1 MKKLLALLLVLALCF
16 TCFAA
21 CKGKV
26 DEKPVENSKPTAVV
40 YDVEDAAAYLKNMY
54 KKYLVETETA
64 ADYTLVSQ
72 VMVGGVV
79 YKVTWT
85 TDRDDIKVIE
95 DAENK
100 QVKIDL
106 NEKTKVDIKYTL
118 TATVTDPDGK
128 TKTLT
133 FELKV
138 PKYVLSSWKEYMAM
152 EAGKAVVIEGYVAAI
167 HSQSEGQKYNML
179 YVHDVNNAG
188 GYYIYS
194 MTADPIKDLNLKR
207 GMLVSVTGTK
217 DIYSGTHEIKDAS
230 VNVLDT
236 KVVNFAP
243 VDITSTY
250 KEANSLSDEALVSKL
265 GMYVTI
271 KGVEITDQDLAEK
284 SQYYNFKLAGLT
296 SYIRLY
302 RTDCPCSVSDADM
315 KAIADGHT
323 AKKGYYAD
331 VSGIVV
337 LYNGSIYLN
346 PISKDCFKYGAFIK
360 RTDAEKVEVE
370 MDEIKFDKDVPIN
383 KTLNLPSKGKSY
395 ENVVITWKSDSDA
408 IEIKDGKAYIKLQ
421 AEATTAS
428 MTATFTLGAITKT
441 KTYTFNLAKK
451 PSVVAQ
457 QVTNPVAN
465 TAYKL
470 YMVQLN
476 RGETLY
482 FTGEMNGHYGAS
494 TTDYNEAVDVYV
506 ETTNNGYFMY
516 FNKGGEK
523 NYINIVPNG
532 TYINFVFQTDKPSA
546 PFAVEATTGAPTL
559 KIGDT
564 TYYIATYNNYNTFGT
579 TKYPDSSFLGYLGT
593 MVDTTKISDADK
605 VAKEKEA
612 LSISATNFST
622 DSSIDLKGAGT
633 TYDDVKITWASNNA
647 CAVVADGKLNVTLQE
662 TAQTVTLTATLTCGT
677 VTATKTFNITVDAK
691 PSVVPVVVDTPVAG
705 TAYKL
710 YLVQGNLM
718 NKGLYF
724 IGTSANEVHF
734 LSTSDDYT
742 QGVDMFV
749 EIPEA
754 GKYYLYFM
762 DGTAKKYI
770 TVKADAEGRVRCL
783 IVAEADKGTAF
794 TWNAEYKTFYMLQ
807 LEDSKYGLNDW
818 YFGTYDNFET
828 ISASRTSYIST
839 SFPVH
844 LVTMVDTSSITDAD
858 KVAAEKDSLALE
870 DEFFTDA
877 EIDLTVKGVT
887 YEDVTIT
894 WASNNAAAVV
904 NNGKLTIT
912 PGAEDVTATITATI
926 TCGNVTETKTFEILI
941 HKVVNIPYE
950 VGKEYLFGMVHGGLE
965 NKTLYFKGEMHSN
978 GYQFTSTEAVDSAV
992 KVILEEDG
1000 TGYQIYFMNGTTK
1013 TYITIVPSGTYNNP
1027 TFSTT
1032 KPATPWNY
1040 DSILGTFTIVSGSK
1054 TYFLGT
1060 RNDRTE
1066 DTFSSC
1072 ETKYTSNF
1080 KAVLMP
1086 ATPAPYKLNTE
1097 YVMQLNHTNLN
1108 KLLYLSGNMDS
1119 FYYGTVEDATTAA
1132 KVIVEIDGQG
1142 YQISFVKDTV
1152 KTYLTIVKNGTHTNA
1167 VFVTEKP
1174 EATWDW
1180 DATLGTFTFTLG
1192 EDGTYFLGTNNTGT
1206 YRTFSPNKVSNTAF
1220 CKATLVDPATI
1231 GTGDGEGGNEPLYA
1245 TPSEIVNALYALE
1258 SGATLEGGPYT
1269 LTGIIT
1275 NVNDAYS
1282 TTYGNITVTI
1292 VVEDLSD
1299 KPVVCYRIKGTG
1311 ADTIAVGDTI
1321 TVTGNLT
1328 NYNGTYEFTTGS
1340 SLDSYKTDAAIVDE
1354 LYALESGA
1362 KLDKKY
1368 ALTGVIASVDEA
1380 YSTQYSNVT
1389 VTIDVDGVTGK
1400 PVKCY
1405 RIKGTNAAD
1414 LKVGDTIT
1422 VYGEL
1427 TNFSGTYEFT
1437 SGSKI
1442 IGYVAAPV
1450 IPDGGEGGEG
1460 GTSNASTATSFSST
1474 TFNVT
1479 NNTAYGSYTSSD
1491 NWTTQN
1497 CQVVKPDTNNNTLA
1511 VDAVVLN
1518 GKTGAQGVLT
1528 SCLYANGIKSLSFK
1542 YGYSYTESK
1551 GFDLAI
1557 RIKNSEGQVVAQT
1570 TLTSPNLTKGQD
1582 YDYTWNLNTAVSGDF
1597 TIEFANLGTESSN
1610 KLRVAIW
1617 DIAWV
1622 NNN

>member
-26 DEKPVENSKPTAVV
+26 DEKPVDNSKPTEVV
-40 YDVEDAAAYLKNMY
+40 YDVEDAVAYLKNMY
-54 KKYLVETETA
+54 KKYLVEIETA

-72 VMVGGVV
+72 VMKGGVV
-79 YKVTWT
+79 YKITWT

-118 TATVTDPDGK
+118 TATITDPDGK
-128 TKTLT
+128 TATLT

-138 PKYVLSSWKEYMAM
+138 PKYVLSTWKEYMAM

-236 KVVNFAP
+236 KVVDFAP
-243 VDITSTY
+243 VDITNIY
-250 KEANSLSDEALVSKL
+250 KAANSLSDEALVSKL

-271 KGVEITDQDLAEK
+271 KGVEITDQNLAEK

-302 RTDCPCSVSDADM
+302 RTDCPESVSDADM
-315 KAIADGHT
+315 KAIANGHT

-346 PISKDCFKYGAFIK
+346 PVSKDCFKYGAFIK
-360 RTDAEKVEVE
+360 RTDAEKVQVE

-383 KTLNLPSKGKSY
+383 KTLTLPSKGKSY
-395 ENVVITWKSDSDA
+395 ENVVITWKSNSDA

-428 MTATFTLGAITKT
+428 MTATFTLGTITKT

-559 KIGDT
+559 KIGNT

-677 VTATKTFNITVDAK
+677 ATATKTFNITVDAK
-691 PSVVPVVVDTPVAG
+691 PSVVPVVVDTPIAG

-710 YLVQGNLM
+710 YLVQANLM

-724 IGTSANEVHF
+724 IGTSANEVHY
-734 LSTSDDYT
+734 LSTSTNYT
-742 QGVDMFV
+742 EGVDVFV

-762 DGTAKKYI
+762 DGTAKKYLTI
-770 TVKADAEGRVRCL
+770 KLVDEGDYIRARAL
-783 IVAEADKGTAF
+783 IVDEADKGTAF
-794 TWNAEYKTFYMLQ
+794 IWNAENKTFYMEQ
-807 LEDSKYGLNDW
+807 LNDTKEGLNDF
-818 YFGTYDNFET
+818 YMGTYGTHET
-828 ISASRTSYIST
+828 ISASKTGYIST
-839 SFPVH
+839 SFPAH

-858 KVAAEKDSLALE
+858 KVAAEKETLSVE

-894 WASNNAAAVV
+894 WASNSSAAVV
-904 NNGKLTIT
+904 NGDKLTIT
-912 PGAEDVTATITATI
+912 VGDEKQTVTLTATLKL
-926 TCGNVTETKTFEILI
+926 GNVTETKTFTI
-941 HKVVNIPYE
+941 VVNA
-950 VGKEYLFGMVHGGLE
+950 
-965 NKTLYFKGEMHSN
+965 KTLELTSIADANAIGAEKGHNE
-978 GYQFTSTEAVDSAV
+978 YTSETYYVAGVISQIANATYGNAYIVDEFGNSIYIYGLYDSTGATRYDALTTKPQVGDYIVVASPIGKYNDNVQLKNAKIMEHIATTSITEANTIGAAQPNKGAATTEKYLVTGEITTAPDSQYGNCTIKDAEGNTLTV
-992 KVILEEDG
+992 YG
-1000 TGYQIYFMNGTTK
+1000 MYNSTGETRYDALTTK
-1013 TYITIVPSGTYNNP
+1013 PQAGDTVTLYGVLSNYNGPQIKNACIYGYVAGTPSGDDEGQMTITSIVDAIAIGAAKGHNEYTTENHYVAGVITEIVSTKYGNTYITDEFGNTIYTYGLYDSTGATRYDSMTVKPQVGDYIVVSAPIGKYNDVIQLKNP
-1027 TFSTT
+1027 KLVEHIAATSITEANTIGAAQPDKGAATTDKYLVTGEITTAPDSKYGNCTIKDTEGNTLTVYGMYNSTGETRYDALTT
-1032 KPATPWNY
+1032 KPQA
-1040 DSILGTFTIVSGSK
+1040 G
-1054 TYFLGT
+1054 
-1060 RNDRTE
+1060 
-1066 DTFSSC
+1066 
-1072 ETKYTSNF
+1072 
-1080 KAVLMP
+1080 
-1086 ATPAPYKLNTE
+1086 
-1097 YVMQLNHTNLN
+1097 
-1108 KLLYLSGNMDS
+1108 
-1119 FYYGTVEDATTAA
+1119 
-1132 KVIVEIDGQG
+1132 
-1142 YQISFVKDTV
+1142 DTV
-1152 KTYLTIVKNGTHTNA
+1152 
-1167 VFVTEKP
+1167 
-1174 EATWDW
+1174 
-1180 DATLGTFTFTLG
+1180 TL
-1192 EDGTYFLGTNNTGT
+1192 
-1206 YRTFSPNKVSNTAF
+1206 
-1220 CKATLVDPATI
+1220 
-1231 GTGDGEGGNEPLYA
+1231 
-1245 TPSEIVNALYALE
+1245 
-1258 SGATLEGGPYT
+1258 
-1269 LTGIIT
+1269 
-1275 NVNDAYS
+1275 
-1282 TTYGNITVTI
+1282 YGV
-1292 VVEDLSD
+1292 LS
-1299 KPVVCYRIKGTG
+1299 
-1311 ADTIAVGDTI
+1311 
-1321 TVTGNLT
+1321 
-1328 NYNGTYEFTTGS
+1328 NYNGP
-1340 SLDSYKTDAAIVDE
+1340 
-1354 LYALESGA
+1354 
-1362 KLDKKY
+1362 
-1368 ALTGVIASVDEA
+1368 
-1380 YSTQYSNVT
+1380 Q
-1389 VTIDVDGVTGK
+1389 
-1400 PVKCY
+1400 
-1405 RIKGTNAAD
+1405 IKNAW
-1414 LKVGDTIT
+1414 I
-1422 VYGEL
+1422 Y
-1427 TNFSGTYEFT
+1427 
-1437 SGSKI
+1437 
-1442 IGYVAAPV
+1442 GYVAGTPS
-1450 IPDGGEGGEG
+1450 GGEGGEGEGGEGEGGQG
-1460 GTSNASTATSFSST
+1460 GTSNASTATSFSPT
-1474 TFNVT
+1474 TFAVNT
-1479 NNTAYGSYTSSD
+1479 NYGAYESSD
-1491 NWTTQN
+1491 GWSTKN
-1497 CQVVKPDTNNNTLA
+1497 CQVLIPTSQNNSLA
-1511 VDAVVLN
+1511 VDSVVLN

-1542 YGYSYTESK
+1542 YGLAYSDTSFDLSIKIKDSTGAVVASTTLNKTGLAK
-1551 GFDLAI
+1551 GFSD
-1557 RIKNSEGQVVAQT
+1557 NHT
-1570 TLTSPNLTKGQD
+1570 WTLDTP
-1582 YDYTWNLNTAVSGDF
+1582 VSGDF
-1597 TIEFANLGTESSN
+1597 TIEFANLGTNSGN
-1610 KLRVAIW
+1610 KHRVSLW